1 MEAKMDRIIAA
12 SRNKHKL
19 DEIGKIL
26 SKFGLQIISRD
37 DAGIEKFEIKE
48 DGTSFEENS
57 YKKAYAIFKVSGE
70 ATIADDSGLMVDFLN
85 GAPGIYSARFSG
97 DNATDE
103 ENNKKLLDLMS
114 DVDEEKRTARFV
126 SVITMIFKNGEKI
139 VARGECEGTLLYEP
153 MGKNGFGYDPI
164 FKPLGYNKSFAQ
176 LTSEE
181 KNGISHR
188 AVALK
193 QLEKLLSERR

>member
-1 MEAKMDRIIAA
+1 MDRIIAA

-37 DAGIEKFEIKE
+37 DAGIEKFEITE

-103 ENNKKLLDLMS
+103 ENNKKLLDMMS
-114 DVDEEKRTARFV
+114 DVDEENRTARFV

-153 MGKNGFGYDPI
+153 MGENGFGYDPI

-181 KNGISHR
+181 KNSISHR

>member
-1 MEAKMDRIIAA
+1 MDRIIAA

-19 DEIGKIL
+19 DEIGEIL

-37 DAGIEKFEIKE
+37 DAGIEKFEITE
-48 DGTSFEENS
+48 DGNSFEENS

-97 DNATDE
+97 DNAADE
-103 ENNKKLLDLMS
+103 DNNKKLLDLMS
-114 DVDEEKRTARFV
+114 DVDEENRTARFV

-153 MGKNGFGYDPI
+153 MGENGFGYDPI

-181 KNGISHR
+181 KNSISHR

>member
-1 MEAKMDRIIAA
+1 MDRIIAA

>member
-1 MEAKMDRIIAA
+1 MDRIIAA

-103 ENNKKLLDLMS
+103 DNNKKLLDLMS
-114 DVDEEKRTARFV
+114 DVDEENRTARFV

-153 MGKNGFGYDPI
+153 MGENGFGYDPI

-181 KNGISHR
+181 KNSISHR